1 MERVRVGRC
10 KGGMSSRL
18 KALRDSLNGEEKD
31 FTTGSPRGAIALLAI
46 PMILETAMESVFSV
60 VDIFFVAR
68 LGDDAVATV
77 GLTERLSTFV
87 FSIAMGLSFATTAFV
102 ARRIGEKDPA
112 AARGAVQS
120 IFIGLVGMF
129 FAPELLGLMGASEA
143 VQKNSGYTRISLGG
157 SAAVMLLFLLNTLFR
172 GAGDAVIAV
181 KVLWFG
187 NAINML
193 LNPCLIF
200 GWGPFPEMGT
210 EGSAV
215 GTLIGRSCAVGY
227 QAWQLLRGSGRIRL
241 TWEACDLN
249 AS

>member
-1 MERVRVGRC
+1 
-10 KGGMSSRL
+10 MSSRL

-129 FAPELLGLMGASEA
+129 FATTRGRVSDFTPTMMLIIGMGRCLNLTMQPEM
-143 VQKNSGYTRISLGG
+143 
-157 SAAVMLLFLLNTLFR
+157 LFLFSCTSIH
-172 GAGDAVIAV
+172 APTTAVIPITGSRA
-181 KVLWFG
+181 G
-187 NAINML
+187 TCQSRI
-193 LNPCLIF
+193 LIL
-200 GWGPFPEMGT
+200 
-210 EGSAV
+210 
-215 GTLIGRSCAVGY
+215 TLPLKLA
-227 QAWQLLRGSGRIRL
+227 Q
-241 TWEACDLN
+241 
-249 AS
+249 